1 VAGSWRGIRAGLRC
15 KKLRRGDLDQAVVR
29 PLLAQSGLANFE
41 PVSPQPWS
49 DCMQK
54 LTTALCV
61 AFFALSG
68 AASHAAD
75 PKKAEPAKQST
86 AKPADKAASAAP
98 GTASAPAAK
107 KEKKGGC

>member
-1 VAGSWRGIRAGLRC
+1 
-15 KKLRRGDLDQAVVR
+15 
-29 PLLAQSGLANFE
+29 
-41 PVSPQPWS
+41 
-49 DCMQK
+49 MQK

-75 PKKAEPAKQST
+75 PKKAEPAKQTT